1 MSAPNLFHKLAA
13 ETIGTFWLVLGG
25 VGSAVFSLK
34 AQSDLFSL
42 GIGYLGVALAF
53 GLTVLTG
60 VYAFGTISGGH
71 FNPAVTLGAAL
82 ARRVEWKV
90 VPAYWIVQVI
100 GGLLGALVVYFIAF
114 GKPGFIA
121 TGHMAANGYGVH
133 SPTGYSLGAVIL
145 AEIVLTAIFLFVI
158 LGSTDAR
165 APKGFAGLAIG
176 LTLTVIHL
184 VAIPISNTS
193 VNPARST
200 AVAFFN
206 GDGAPAQLWVFWLA
220 PLIGGAIAGIAYPFL
235 FGRAE
240 EGEQTTQER
249 RRHHLQAR
257 DAADDTAIS
266 STLTG
271 VAYLRAGQHRVTDGE
286 RRADADPDRVA
297 GPGRQAAHGKAN
309 PVIENGSD
317 TAKISEGTGPGKP
330 VGPVHRGRPHRFQ
343 DSRRHQISHAIA
355 RLAQASLSVC
365 PAAACHDG
373 ADL

>member
-1 MSAPNLFHKLAA
+1 MTAPTMFHRLAA
-13 ETIGTFWLVLGG
+13 EMIGTFWLVFGG
-25 VGSAVFSLK
+25 CGSAVFAAK
-34 AQSDLFSL
+34 FVSDGTSV
-42 GIGYLGVALAF
+42 GIGFLGVAIAF

-90 VPAYWIVQVI
+90 LPGYWTAQVI

-114 GKPGFIA
+114 GKPGFVA
-121 TGHMAANGYGVH
+121 TGHLAANGYGTH

-145 AEIVLTAIFLFVI
+145 AEIVLTAVFLFVI

-176 LTLTVIHL
+176 LTLTIIHL

-220 PLIGGAIAGIAYPFL
+220 PLVGGAIAGIAYPLL
-235 FGRAE
+235 FGWAE
-240 EGEQTTQER
+240 EAPPTK
-249 RRHHLQAR
+249 APPPK
-257 DAADDTAIS
+257 DA
-266 STLTG
+266 
-271 VAYLRAGQHRVTDGE
+271 
-286 RRADADPDRVA
+286 
-297 GPGRQAAHGKAN
+297 
-309 PVIENGSD
+309 
-317 TAKISEGTGPGKP
+317 
-330 VGPVHRGRPHRFQ
+330 
-343 DSRRHQISHAIA
+343 
-355 RLAQASLSVC
+355 
-365 PAAACHDG
+365 
-373 ADL
+373 